1 MRRAAMPVVV
11 LTALLFTGCAPLFGN
26 TPAVKSFDVVET
38 GIPELQK
45 AMAEGRLTSR
55 QLVVEYLTRIALYE
69 DQVKAIIVVNPKA
82 LDEAERAGEQAPGPA
97 AIDAITHRRHNA

>member
-38 GIPELQK
+38 GIPDLQK

-55 QLVVEYLTRIALYE
+55 ELVVEYLTRIALW
-69 DQVKAIIVVNPKA
+69 VP
-82 LDEAERAGEQAPGPA
+82 PPS
-97 AIDAITHRRHNA
+97 TP